1 MRVAYLR
8 QSLISQNT
16 FTGEAIIIRNK
27 PWFHPQVV
35 QYEQQCERKALM
47 RSVYRWSVTLYQSST
62 EYKMSV
68 WASRGEPAS
77 PRWIN
82 GSTSLT
88 SEEINT
94 LLWHR
99 TWTCRADKKQR
110 RYFTRREATHLM
122 SESIVSNYLRRLNR
136 SHGIPTRW
144 QWSIR
149 HRRNRHAFNSS
160 QETMKFNLVTII
172 YGRVGNNSVL

>member
-94 LLWHR
+94 LLWQNLNLQGRQKAEALLHAAR
-99 TWTCRADKKQR
+99 GDTFNEWVHCFQLPPATKSIAWDSDEMAVIDQAPTKQ
-110 RYFTRREATHLM
+110 TR
-122 SESIVSNYLRRLNR
+122 
-136 SHGIPTRW
+136 
-144 QWSIR
+144 
-149 HRRNRHAFNSS
+149 F
-160 QETMKFNLVTII
+160 
-172 YGRVGNNSVL
+172 